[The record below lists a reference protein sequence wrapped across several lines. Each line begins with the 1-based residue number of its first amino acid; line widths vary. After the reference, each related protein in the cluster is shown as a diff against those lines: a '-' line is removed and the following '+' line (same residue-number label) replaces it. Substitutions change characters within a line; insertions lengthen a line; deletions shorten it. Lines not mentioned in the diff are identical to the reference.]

1 MEEKIARIK
10 LRLKGLEQ
18 YKIIVEA
25 SDFIFKEEK
34 LIDTNARIAELEFV
48 ILLLEENGGLKC

>member
-25 SDFIFKEEK
+25 SDFILKEEK

-48 ILLLEENGGLKC
+48 ILLLEENGGLKF